1 MTEAVVRRQ
10 LRVDLGSR
18 PVLQRHMKLRHDRVR
33 NRWVVLAPERII
45 VPNDE
50 GVSVLKLCDGQR
62 TVLDIAH
69 VLAAEYDATPEVIA
83 ADIMP
88 ILQELC
94 DRGVVGW

>member
-1 MTEAVVRRQ
+1 MSDVSARCRLTA
-10 LRVDLGSR
+10 DLDSR
-18 PVLQRHMKLRHDRVR
+18 PVLQRHMKLKYDRVR
-33 NRWVVLAPERII
+33 DRWVVLAPERII

-62 TVLDIAH
+62 TVTDIAH
-69 VLAAEYDATPEVIA
+69 VLAADYDATPEIIA
-83 ADIMP
+83 ADIVP

>member
-1 MTEAVVRRQ
+1 MTDAVARRQ
-10 LRVDLGSR
+10 LTVDLDSR

-33 NRWVVLAPERII
+33 DRWVVLAPERII
-45 VPNDE
+45 LPNEE

-62 TVLDIAH
+62 TVADIAR

-83 ADIMP
+83 ADIGP

-94 DRGVVGW
+94 DRGVLGW